1 MDCRPWSPSDPR
13 PFAYNSD
20 MTRSELIQTLA
31 ERFPQL
37 TRKDAEIAVQEI
49 LDAIGRSLANGDRV
63 EIRGFGSFGLNF
75 RPPRTARNPKTG
87 APVEVAGK
95 WIPHFKAGKEMRERV
110 ADALAPKPAEMKKA
124 A

>member
-1 MDCRPWSPSDPR
+1 
-13 PFAYNSD
+13 

-37 TRKDAEIAVQEI
+37 TRKDADIAVQEI

-87 APVEVAGK
+87 VPVEVPGK
-95 WIPHFKAGKEMRERV
+95 WVPHFKPGKELREKV
-110 ADALAPKPAEMKKA
+110 ADSIISVHVAIKKA